1 MMSNEP
7 QETEWMP
14 LSEAAKLPEVSVTSE
29 TLRQMIMRGEVPEGH
44 WMSMSLGESRKVF
57 YIDKAIL
64 PSLNFK
70 GQGERGKSKKTLR

>member
-1 MMSNEP
+1 MSEKE
-7 QETEWMP
+7 QIEWLP
-14 LSEAAKLPEVSVTSE
+14 LSEAVKLPEVPVTSE
-29 TLRQMIMRGEVPEGH
+29 TLRQMIVRGEVPDGH
-44 WMSMSLGESRKVF
+44 WMSMSLGESRRVF